1 MSKRPARPSIAAN
14 IKRATNTPPA
24 LTPAKRERVVPD
36 YRKGKRTLSVW
47 LREEAVRQLK
57 GLSAET
63 DRTVEDLMV
72 EAMNDFFVKSGRQ
85 PLA

>member
-1 MSKRPARPSIAAN
+1 MAPRGSR
-14 IKRATNTPPA
+14 
-24 LTPAKRERVVPD
+24 
-36 YRKGKRTLSVW
+36 
-47 LREEAVRQLK
+47 RQLK

>member
-14 IKRATNTPPA
+14 IKRTTNTPPA
-24 LTPAKRERVVPD
+24 LTPTKKERVVPD
-36 YRKGKRTLSVW
+36 YRRGKRTLSVW

-57 GLSAET
+57 GLSAEI

-85 PLA
+85 SLA